1 MALCEMCKLVKVSG
15 KFLQPRNNWLMLL
28 GFALIQR
35 NMVFLVVMLPIT
47 SVHDFYVTTTYKHLS
62 LIDKAT
68 GNPPVCPGP
77 MMVHTDEK
85 QETFHYFTSTMRKVN
100 SDIENILFVGSDRR
114 NSIENGLAPQLPIA
128 HFLECKKH
136 VEDNIKMKM
145 AALGIQEKA
154 NYVIEIFGDRT
165 SRGLIDSESREF
177 ESRLLQLK
185 DVWENRPTGDEFYT
199 NFVAHIAEDMKC
211 KMILPIRRA
220 AGLGD
225 KFFYNNSTEST
236 NSSLKSEVEQSK
248 HATAPGKPSK

>member
-1 MALCEMCKLVKVSG
+1 
-15 KFLQPRNNWLMLL
+15 
-28 GFALIQR
+28 
-35 NMVFLVVMLPIT
+35 
-47 SVHDFYVTTTYKHLS
+47 
-62 LIDKAT
+62 
-68 GNPPVCPGP
+68 
-77 MMVHTDEK
+77 MVHTDEK

-100 SDIENILFVGSDRR
+100 SDIENILFVGSDRQH
-114 NSIENGLAPQLPIA
+114 SIENGLSPQLPIA
-128 HFLECKKH
+128 HFLVCKKH

-154 NYVIEIFGDRT
+154 NYLIEIFGDRT
-165 SRGLIDSESREF
+165 SRGLIDSESREEF

-225 KFFYNNSTEST
+225 KFFYNNSTERT

-248 HATAPGKPSK
+248 IATAPGKPSK

>member
-1 MALCEMCKLVKVSG
+1 
-15 KFLQPRNNWLMLL
+15 
-28 GFALIQR
+28 
-35 NMVFLVVMLPIT
+35 
-47 SVHDFYVTTTYKHLS
+47 
-62 LIDKAT
+62 
-68 GNPPVCPGP
+68 
-77 MMVHTDEK
+77 
-85 QETFHYFTSTMRKVN
+85 
-100 SDIENILFVGSDRR
+100 
-114 NSIENGLAPQLPIA
+114 
-128 HFLECKKH
+128 
-136 VEDNIKMKM
+136 MKM

-154 NYVIEIFGDRT
+154 NYLIEIFGDRT
-165 SRGLIDSESREF
+165 SRGLIDSESREEF

-211 KMILPIRRA
+211 KMIFPIRRA